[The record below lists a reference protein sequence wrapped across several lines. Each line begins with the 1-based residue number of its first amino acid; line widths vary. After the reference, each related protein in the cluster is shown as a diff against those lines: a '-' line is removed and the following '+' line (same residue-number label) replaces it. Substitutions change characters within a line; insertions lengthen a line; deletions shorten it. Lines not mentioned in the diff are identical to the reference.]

1 MSFYG
6 IGHDLFRLAVE
17 ASPAAMIVTTPDGV
31 IQFANAET
39 ERMFGYPL
47 QELLGQ
53 SVDLLVPLPLRKNH
67 VALRKGFL
75 ANPEKRPMGAG
86 GDLKATRRNGSEF
99 PVEIGLAPIGTET
112 GLLVL
117 ATVLDIT
124 ARREAECALAQ
135 RACELER
142 ANGRLVQFAYIASHD
157 LQEPLRKIAAFSDL
171 LEQAIGSSN
180 EAEMMQA
187 NRVIRKSAL
196 RARNLVDDLLTYS
209 RTINDTQQLQEL
221 DLRDEIE
228 AALSDLSQSIEE
240 TNAVMLVEMLHT
252 KFKADRSQFARL
264 MQNILSNAIKYRK
277 PNMAPRILIKSSPAE
292 NGSFVLNISDNGI
305 GFEEKYAQTIF
316 EPFKRLHSQTQY
328 PGTGIGLAIC
338 KSIVDRHGWSLAI
351 KSAPGDGA
359 TFSITIHKI
368 TESPEAPQ

>member
-1 MSFYG
+1 
-6 IGHDLFRLAVE
+6 
-17 ASPAAMIVTTPDGV
+17 
-31 IQFANAET
+31 
-39 ERMFGYPL
+39 
-47 QELLGQ
+47 
-53 SVDLLVPLPLRKNH
+53 
-67 VALRKGFL
+67 
-75 ANPEKRPMGAG
+75 
-86 GDLKATRRNGSEF
+86 
-99 PVEIGLAPIGTET
+99 
-112 GLLVL
+112 
-117 ATVLDIT
+117 
-124 ARREAECALAQ
+124 
-135 RACELER
+135 
-142 ANGRLVQFAYIASHD
+142 
-157 LQEPLRKIAAFSDL
+157 
-171 LEQAIGSSN
+171 
-180 EAEMMQA
+180 MQA